1 METILR
7 LTRILFIPF
16 LILLIGACENKADYK
31 SFLVKVDSVQVPTAI
46 TSNTPFEIKFYGTI
60 STNGCSS
67 FTNFDVK
74 EESNNIVIEAW
85 AKADLNAFACPT
97 VIVYLT
103 GHNMT
108 YTIPNKGIYNLKIKQ
123 PDNSYLE
130 KQIMIN

>member
-60 STNGCSS
+60 SPNGCSS

-85 AKADLNAFACPT
+85 AKADLRSSICPS
-97 VIVYLT
+97 VIISLT
-103 GHNMT
+103 GHNLT
-108 YTIPNKGIYNLKIKQ
+108 YTVPDKGIYVLKIKQ

-130 KQIMIN
+130 KAITIN